1 MNSTKNIFLP
11 GAGQQFKHLKENI
24 NLKEKRVLIIGSNS
38 EHVGMMFLQEDAAS
52 VNIIVDDHDSLI
64 NSRFLLKGGNIPVRL
79 MEYDNTD
86 FNNSE
91 FDLVYSQGG
100 ISSRFR
106 NKIIKE
112 IKRILKPDGILSA
125 GEIVSLQLP
134 VPKFIKEVWEAD
146 SISPLQLNTI
156 DNFYT
161 ERGFALIAKKDLS
174 ASLKE
179 FYKSSKNLLMKHIVE
194 LSESERSYY
203 KKLIKKINHE
213 TDVYLKHGG
222 EKHIGFVSLILRKEN

>member
-38 EHVGMMFLQEDAAS
+38 EQVGMMFLREDAAS
-52 VNIIVDDHDSLI
+52 ANIIVDDHDSLM
-64 NSRFLLKGGNIPVRL
+64 NSRFILKDESIPVRL

-86 FNNSE
+86 FNNSY

-112 IKRILKPDGILSA
+112 IKRILKLGGILSA
-125 GEIVSLQLP
+125 GEIVSLQIP
-134 VPKFIKEVWEAD
+134 VPEFIKDIWEAD
-146 SISPLQLNTI
+146 SIYPMQLETI
-156 DNFYT
+156 NNYYT
-161 ERGFALIAKKDLS
+161 ERGFELIAEKDLS

-179 FYKSSKNLLMKHIVE
+179 FYNSSKNLLMKHIVE
-194 LSESERSYY
+194 LSESEKSYY

-213 TDVYLKHGG
+213 ADAYLKLGG
-222 EKHIGFVSLILRKEN
+222 EKYIGFVSLVLRKES

>member
-38 EHVGMMFLQEDAAS
+38 EQVGMMFLREDAAS
-52 VNIIVDDHDSLI
+52 ANIIVDDHDSLM
-64 NSRFLLKGGNIPVRL
+64 NSRFILKDESIPVRL

-86 FNNSE
+86 FNNSY

-112 IKRILKPDGILSA
+112 IKRILKPGGILSA
-125 GEIVSLQLP
+125 GEIVSLQIP
-134 VPKFIKEVWEAD
+134 VPEFIKDIWEAD
-146 SISPLQLNTI
+146 SIYPMQLETI
-156 DNFYT
+156 NNYYT
-161 ERGFALIAKKDLS
+161 ERGFELIAEKDLS

-179 FYKSSKNLLMKHIVE
+179 FYNSSKNLLMKHIVE
-194 LSESERSYY
+194 LSESEKSYY

-213 TDVYLKHGG
+213 ADAYLKLGG
-222 EKHIGFVSLILRKEN
+222 EKYIGFVSLVLRKES